1 MVGGVQIYVINS
13 PGISFRCQN
22 TDRKHIGLQGQY
34 LISRKTRVHVAHA
47 NSLNQC
53 YASYTSK

>member
-1 MVGGVQIYVINS
+1 MVGGVQIYFINS
-13 PGISFRCQN
+13 PGISSRCQN

-34 LISRKTRVHVAHA
+34 MISRTTRVRIVHA